1 MEKNLNVILND
12 GVGVYTLNS
21 GVVIVIEGVHK
32 DEPFIEWIELYKDEN
47 HYYKNNTGFE
57 RSYQSLV
64 CEDDF
69 NVLIERFCS
78 YLWANMSK
86 HDFSHDDIHNILSY
100 DYTDDRLRTFFEL
113 DVISLKISKINHPI
127 FEEFFS
133 RLDVKCK
140 LAPEY
145 NNEFHTGNFNAIY
158 FHGRCLAFEDVIDC
172 IKYNGGVICKI
183 KRRGE

>member
-1 MEKNLNVILND
+1 MEKNLNVVLND

-21 GVVIVIEGVHK
+21 GVVIVIDGVHK

-100 DYTDDRLRTFFEL
+100 DYTDDRLKIFFEL
-113 DVISLKISKINHPI
+113 DNTSLKISKINHPI
-127 FEEFFS
+127 FKEFFS
-133 RLDVKCK
+133 ELDIKCK

-158 FHGRCLAFEDVIDC
+158 FQGRCLAFEDVMEC
-172 IKYNGGVICKI
+172 IKYNGGSKCKI
-183 KRRGE
+183 KRRGD

>member
-1 MEKNLNVILND
+1 MEKNLNIVLNK

-21 GVVIVIEGVHK
+21 GAVIVIEGVHN

-47 HYYKNNTGFE
+47 HYYKNNTGYE
-57 RSYQSLV
+57 RSCQSLV

-69 NVLIERFCS
+69 KVLIERFCS
-78 YLWANMSK
+78 YLWSNMSK
-86 HDFSHDDIHNILSY
+86 HDFSNEDINKILSY
-100 DYTDDRLRTFFEL
+100 DYTDDRLKIFFEL
-113 DVISLKISKINHPI
+113 DNTSLKISKINHPI
-127 FEEFFS
+127 FKEFFIG
-133 RLDVKCK
+133 LDIKCK

-145 NNEFHTGNFNAIY
+145 NNEFHAGNFNAIY
-158 FHGRCLAFEDVIDC
+158 FQGRCLAFEDVMEC

>member
-1 MEKNLNVILND
+1 MEKNLNVVLND

-100 DYTDDRLRTFFEL
+100 DYTDDRLKIFFEL
-113 DVISLKISKINHPI
+113 DNTSLKISKINHPV
-127 FEEFFS
+127 FEKFFS
-133 RLDVKCK
+133 RLDIKCN
-140 LAPEY
+140 LAPES

-158 FHGRCLAFEDVIDC
+158 FHGRCLAFEDVIEC
-172 IKYNGGVICKI
+172 IKYNGGVMCKI